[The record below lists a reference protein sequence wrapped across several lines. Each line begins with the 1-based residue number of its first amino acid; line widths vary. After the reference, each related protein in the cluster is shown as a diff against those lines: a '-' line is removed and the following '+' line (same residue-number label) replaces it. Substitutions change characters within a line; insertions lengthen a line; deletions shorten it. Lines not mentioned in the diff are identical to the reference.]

1 MFVLYILSMSTK
13 TKEHEMTMTQ
23 NEYNNLMKSANTLA
37 LNIKKE
43 IYNVSKS
50 IEVINTYLTKSMN
63 MDIDLLPDEG
73 VKKLNEDLNHILF
86 LQDMLINDV
95 KLIAPT
101 ATQLADQTYWM
112 KDKIY
117 WMTEISDRTF

>member
-1 MFVLYILSMSTK
+1 
-13 TKEHEMTMTQ
+13 MTMTQ